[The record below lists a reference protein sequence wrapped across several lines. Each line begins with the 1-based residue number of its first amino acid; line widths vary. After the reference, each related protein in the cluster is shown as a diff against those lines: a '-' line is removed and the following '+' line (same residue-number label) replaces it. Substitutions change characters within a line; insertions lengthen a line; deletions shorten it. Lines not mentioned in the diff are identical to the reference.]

1 MANVKNLAEEL
12 AGLTAEEMV
21 LLNNELFDLNAS
33 VSVSGEPPKKLPPI
47 GGGFPGVTDPN
58 PDGEDLRNDPIMP

>member
-12 AGLTAEEMV
+12 VNLTAEEMV

-33 VSVSGEPPKKLPPI
+33 VSVTGEPPKKLPPI
-47 GGGFPGVTDPN
+47 GGGFPGVINPN
-58 PDGEDLRNDPIMP
+58 PGGGRP